1 MARTRQK
8 AKQRQAKRRQQERQ
22 VQGTTGQKP
31 ASNPAEQAVVDQAA
45 AYEVADVLEESGGD
59 VDEAVERLESEPS
72 DEAITPVEAPSDETI
87 TPVEAP
93 EPVEAPPARSASKT
107 RERPGRKPRPDEG
120 DRGGGRG
127 GRRGGGRGGGDGDAR
142 PARKR
147 EPKRE
152 PRQRGRVVSFLVQV
166 WAELRRVQW
175 PDRTAVTQATAVVIV
190 FCILAGLYLALFD
203 WVFSRLV
210 KAIL

>member
-8 AKQRQAKRRQQERQ
+8 AKQRQAKRRQKERQ
-22 VQGTTGQKP
+22 AQGTTGQKP
-31 ASNPAEQAVVDQAA
+31 ASNPAERAVVDQAA
-45 AYEVADVLEESGGD
+45 AYEVGDVLEESGGD
-59 VDEAVERLESEPS
+59 VDEAVERLEGEPS
-72 DEAITPVEAPSDETI
+72 DEAITPVEAAEAV

-93 EPVEAPPARSASKT
+93 EPVEAPPARSATKT
-107 RERPGRKPRPDEG
+107 RERPERKPSRERS
-120 DRGGGRG
+120 RGRDQ
-127 GRRGGGRGGGDGDAR
+127 RAE
-142 PARKR
+142 K
-147 EPKRE
+147 KRE
-152 PRQRGRVVSFLVQV
+152 PRQRGRVLSFLVQV

>member
-22 VQGTTGQKP
+22 AQGTTGQKP

-45 AYEVADVLEESGGD
+45 AYEVGDVLEESGGD
-59 VDEAVERLESEPS
+59 VDEAAERLEGEPS
-72 DEAITPVEAPSDETI
+72 DEAI

-93 EPVEAPPARSASKT
+93 EPVEAPPARSATKT
-107 RERPGRKPRPDEG
+107 RERPERKPRQRE
-120 DRGGGRG
+120 RGR
-127 GRRGGGRGGGDGDAR
+127 AQR
-142 PARKR
+142 PEK
-147 EPKRE
+147 KRE